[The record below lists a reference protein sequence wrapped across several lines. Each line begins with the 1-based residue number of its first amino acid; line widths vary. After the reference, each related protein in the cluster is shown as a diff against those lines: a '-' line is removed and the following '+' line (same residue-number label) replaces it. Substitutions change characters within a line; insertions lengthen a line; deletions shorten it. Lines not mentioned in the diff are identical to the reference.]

1 MTTPGYD
8 ADLGALA
15 ITSAARTEIVFIED
29 NIADYQTIASQVGA
43 GREVIILD
51 AHADGLQ
58 QIVSALAG
66 RTGIDALHIVSHG
79 AAGALNFGA
88 LTLDQSTLADH
99 TAQLQAIGSSLT
111 PNGDILLYGCATG
124 AASSFVEQLAIA
136 TGADVAASNDSTGSA
151 ALGGDWD
158 LEVTSGSIETAG
170 IGSDGLVSAFEGTL
184 GLPSSFTIDF
194 EATNNFTGDW
204 TPDLYYALPQD
215 PSYQLH
221 VTGKD
226 WAQKDQD
233 TSTQHFVTSYG
244 YGGNTEISFKGG
256 QLFSLSSL
264 RVYGTGNNSLKFE
277 AIGNDNNPIASRTW
291 NIHTD
296 TLFPSFSGF
305 DNVKILR
312 VTANDG
318 NPFTF
323 FMFDDLAISNVHAY
337 AADSTPPAVPPAP
350 AFVIGND
357 TGSSAA
363 DGITNLS
370 RPAFTGTAEAG
381 ATVKLY
387 DTDKLTLLGSATADS
402 AGKWSITPVSAM
414 AAGPHVLSVTA
425 TDAANNTSGFSAP
438 LFVTI
443 DTTAPAKPGTPVL
456 NAGSDS
462 GTLGDN
468 ITNDATPT
476 VSGMADAGT
485 TVILYDGST
494 ALGSVMA
501 GNDGRWSITS
511 PTLSSGTHVLTV
523 KATDTAGNTSAASEP
538 LNVTI
543 DTTAPAAPSVPDLR
557 ASSDSGI
564 SDSDNITADT
574 MPVFTGTAEA
584 GATVTL
590 YAGGTVLG
598 SAVAVD
604 GTWRIASSKLNE
616 GSHLIT
622 AQATDAAGNT
632 GAMSAGLTVQID
644 NTPPVRTF
652 TNLALSNDGGASS
665 TDFVTNV
672 ANHIFSGSLDAAP
685 AAGERVEVSLDGGL
699 HWAPAQVDG
708 TNWSAPVTLTAG
720 AGTVHVRVVDAAGN
734 GGSSDGRNYV
744 LDTVAPTLAITSN
757 VAQLKAGETATI
769 TFSFSE
775 DPGTSF
781 TLDDVVVSGGT
792 LAALSGSGTVRTAV
806 FTPAKG
812 VDGGIASITVAAG
825 SYTDA
830 AGNAG
835 GAGITP
841 SLHFDTLAPAAPAA
855 PVLDTGSDKGF
866 SNADALTNVSTPTF
880 TGTAENGATVTLY
893 DGATAIGSAAVT
905 DGKWAITSSA
915 LGEGSHAITA
925 KLTDAAGNVGAA
937 SAATT
942 VTIDTTAPTLAISSD
957 VAQLKA
963 GASATITFTFSEDPG
978 TSFTLHDV
986 VVSGG
991 TLGALSGSGLTRS
1004 AVFTPAADIDSG
1016 SASITVAAGSYTD
1029 AAGNAGGAGTTP
1041 VLHFDTLA
1049 PAAPSVPDLKPS
1061 SDSGISDS
1069 DNITAD
1075 TMPVFTGTAEA
1086 GATVTLY
1093 AGGTVLGSAVAVD
1106 GTWRIASSKLNEG
1119 SHLITAQATD
1129 AAGNTGAMSAGLT
1142 VQIDN
1147 TPPVRTFTNLALSND
1162 GGASSTDFVTNVANH
1177 IFSGSLD
1184 AAPAAGERVEVSL
1197 DGGLHWAPA
1206 QVDGTNWSAPVTLTA
1221 GAGTVHVRVVDA
1233 AGNGGSSDGRNYV
1246 LDTVA
1251 PTLAIT
1257 SNVAQL
1263 KAGETATITF
1273 SFSEDPGTSFTLDDV
1288 VVSGGT
1294 LAALSGSGTV
1304 RTAVFTPAKG
1314 VDGGI
1319 ASITVAAGSYT
1330 DAAGNAGGAGITPSL
1345 HFDTLAPA
1353 APAAPVLDTGSDK
1366 GFSNADALTNVSTP
1380 TFTGTAENGATVTL
1394 YDGATAIG
1402 SAAVTDGKWAIT
1414 SSALGEGSHA
1424 ITAKLT
1430 DAAGNVGAASAA
1442 TTVTIDTTAPT
1453 LAISSDV
1460 AQLKA
1465 GASATITFTF
1475 SEDPGT
1481 SFTLHDVVVSGGTL
1495 GALSGSGLTR
1505 SAVFTP
1511 AADIDSGSASITV
1524 AAGSYTDAAGNA
1536 GGAGTTPVLHF
1547 DTLAP
1552 AAPSVPDLKP
1562 SSDSGISDSDNITA
1576 DTMPVFTGTAE
1587 AGATVTLYEG
1597 GTVLGSAIA
1606 VDGTWRIASSKLNE
1620 GSHLITA
1627 QATDAAGNTGAMSAA
1642 LTVLVDTT
1650 APARTFANLALSN
1663 DGGASS
1669 TDFVTNVA
1677 SHVFSGSLDAAPA
1690 AGERVEVSLD
1700 GGLHW
1705 AAAQVDGTNWSAP
1718 VTLTAGAG
1726 TLSVRVVDAAGNA
1739 GAVDSHGYLLDT
1751 VAPTLAITSDVAQL
1765 NIGATATITF
1775 TFSEDPGTSFTLD
1788 DVVVSGGSL
1797 AALSGSG
1804 TVRTAVFTPT
1814 NGVDGGVASISVAP
1828 GLYRDAAGNAG
1839 SAGTTPVLR
1848 FDTRAPDAPAAPA
1861 LDGASD
1867 SGIAGDGIT
1876 GDATPTVRGTA
1887 EAQAVITLYD
1897 SDGTTVL
1904 GMALAD
1910 VNGAW
1915 HIGSSVLAD
1924 GDHTLR
1930 AVQTDRAG
1938 NVSALGAALKLTIDT
1953 LAAAPAAPVLL
1964 AASDSGA
1971 AGDGI
1976 TKVNTPTVTGR
1987 AEALAQ
1993 VSLYDTDGQ
2002 TVVGTTQAGADGTWS
2017 ITARALADG
2026 VHALSVKQVD
2036 VAGNVSS
2043 ASLPLSLTI
2052 DTVAPNA
2059 PAAPQ
2064 LSAASD
2070 TGRAGDGITFAIPVL
2085 EGSVQANALVTVYE
2099 GQKVLGTAAAD
2110 AQGHWQLEVRGLAL
2124 GAHTITATQTD
2135 AAGNVSGASGNFVLT
2150 LRPGPVQVDG
2160 VSVTTNPVTLPG
2172 GVSGSQLEVPIV
2184 GAGRVDTSGQASTAD
2199 IPLATSGSTNLLVAQ
2214 VSQGYG
2220 LTAVGGANAGVGSAA
2235 SSLNAAIQA
2244 ATQSNSVSD
2253 QVHLAGNA
2261 TNFLAKLA
2269 SVDSLLVQTVTPVS
2283 SPAPTGMLTL
2293 SGTAD
2298 AQQHTALVIQ
2308 AAGLAQGST
2317 IALQNVDFAAVIGSA
2332 NVVAQSGIQMLSGD
2346 AASQHFMVEASSG
2359 TQVFAGGG
2367 NDALSFGLPASVTAN
2382 GVARAQSATPVQTT
2396 TVLHGGAG
2404 DDTAIFNGVR
2414 ADFDVETHNGYLLV
2428 SSKAA
2433 PGTKAMVIN
2442 AEQLQFDD
2450 AVVHVDSSASM
2461 TTLAAVYQAA
2471 LGRQADVYGIEFWGN
2486 VADRGVSLGEI
2497 AVQIIGSAERTAS
2510 HDAFNGNI
2518 EHDIGLLYA
2527 GLFNRAADAEGLA
2540 YWAGAMRNGATLEQV
2555 ADGMAHSAELIGQ
2568 QVAPTGWN
2576 FIA

>member
-708 TNWSAPVTLTAG
+708 SNWSAPVTLTAG

-734 GGSSDGRNYV
+734 GGSFDGHNYV

-792 LAALSGSGTVRTAV
+792 LSALSGSGLMRVAV
-806 FTPAKG
+806 FTPAANIDNG
-812 VDGGIASITVAAG
+812 SASITVAAG
-825 SYTDA
+825 SYTDP

-835 GAGITP
+835 GAGTTP
-841 SLHFDTLAPAAPAA
+841 ALHFDTLAPAAPAA
-855 PVLDTGSDKGF
+855 PVLDTSSDKGF

-893 DGATAIGSAAVT
+893 DGATAIGSAVAT
-905 DGKWAITSSA
+905 GGTWTITSSV

-925 KLTDAAGNVGAA
+925 KLTDTAGNVGAA

-1004 AVFTPAADIDSG
+1004 AVFTPA
-1016 SASITVAAGSYTD
+1016 T
-1029 AAGNAGGAGTTP
+1029 
-1041 VLHFDTLA
+1041 
-1049 PAAPSVPDLKPS
+1049 
-1061 SDSGISDS
+1061 
-1069 DNITAD
+1069 
-1075 TMPVFTGTAEA
+1075 
-1086 GATVTLY
+1086 
-1093 AGGTVLGSAVAVD
+1093 
-1106 GTWRIASSKLNEG
+1106 
-1119 SHLITAQATD
+1119 
-1129 AAGNTGAMSAGLT
+1129 
-1142 VQIDN
+1142 
-1147 TPPVRTFTNLALSND
+1147 
-1162 GGASSTDFVTNVANH
+1162 
-1177 IFSGSLD
+1177 
-1184 AAPAAGERVEVSL
+1184 
-1197 DGGLHWAPA
+1197 
-1206 QVDGTNWSAPVTLTA
+1206 
-1221 GAGTVHVRVVDA
+1221 
-1233 AGNGGSSDGRNYV
+1233 
-1246 LDTVA
+1246 
-1251 PTLAIT
+1251 
-1257 SNVAQL
+1257 
-1263 KAGETATITF
+1263 
-1273 SFSEDPGTSFTLDDV
+1273 
-1288 VVSGGT
+1288 
-1294 LAALSGSGTV
+1294 
-1304 RTAVFTPAKG
+1304 
-1314 VDGGI
+1314 
-1319 ASITVAAGSYT
+1319 
-1330 DAAGNAGGAGITPSL
+1330 
-1345 HFDTLAPA
+1345 
-1353 APAAPVLDTGSDK
+1353 
-1366 GFSNADALTNVSTP
+1366 
-1380 TFTGTAENGATVTL
+1380 
-1394 YDGATAIG
+1394 
-1402 SAAVTDGKWAIT
+1402 
-1414 SSALGEGSHA
+1414 
-1424 ITAKLT
+1424 
-1430 DAAGNVGAASAA
+1430 
-1442 TTVTIDTTAPT
+1442 
-1453 LAISSDV
+1453 
-1460 AQLKA
+1460 
-1465 GASATITFTF
+1465 
-1475 SEDPGT
+1475 
-1481 SFTLHDVVVSGGTL
+1481 
-1495 GALSGSGLTR
+1495 
-1505 SAVFTP
+1505 
-1511 AADIDSGSASITV
+1511 DIDSGSASITV

>member
-1 MTTPGYD
+1 M
-8 ADLGALA
+8 
-15 ITSAARTEIVFIED
+15 
-29 NIADYQTIASQVGA
+29 
-43 GREVIILD
+43 
-51 AHADGLQ
+51 
-58 QIVSALAG
+58 
-66 RTGIDALHIVSHG
+66 
-79 AAGALNFGA
+79 
-88 LTLDQSTLADH
+88 
-99 TAQLQAIGSSLT
+99 
-111 PNGDILLYGCATG
+111 
-124 AASSFVEQLAIA
+124 
-136 TGADVAASNDSTGSA
+136 
-151 ALGGDWD
+151 
-158 LEVTSGSIETAG
+158 
-170 IGSDGLVSAFEGTL
+170 
-184 GLPSSFTIDF
+184 
-194 EATNNFTGDW
+194 
-204 TPDLYYALPQD
+204 
-215 PSYQLH
+215 
-221 VTGKD
+221 
-226 WAQKDQD
+226 
-233 TSTQHFVTSYG
+233 
-244 YGGNTEISFKGG
+244 
-256 QLFSLSSL
+256 
-264 RVYGTGNNSLKFE
+264 
-277 AIGNDNNPIASRTW
+277 
-291 NIHTD
+291 
-296 TLFPSFSGF
+296 
-305 DNVKILR
+305 
-312 VTANDG
+312 
-318 NPFTF
+318 
-323 FMFDDLAISNVHAY
+323 
-337 AADSTPPAVPPAP
+337 
-350 AFVIGND
+350 
-357 TGSSAA
+357 
-363 DGITNLS
+363 
-370 RPAFTGTAEAG
+370 
-381 ATVKLY
+381 
-387 DTDKLTLLGSATADS
+387 
-402 AGKWSITPVSAM
+402 
-414 AAGPHVLSVTA
+414 
-425 TDAANNTSGFSAP
+425 
-438 LFVTI
+438 
-443 DTTAPAKPGTPVL
+443 
-456 NAGSDS
+456 
-462 GTLGDN
+462 
-468 ITNDATPT
+468 
-476 VSGMADAGT
+476 
-485 TVILYDGST
+485 
-494 ALGSVMA
+494 
-501 GNDGRWSITS
+501 
-511 PTLSSGTHVLTV
+511 
-523 KATDTAGNTSAASEP
+523 
-538 LNVTI
+538 
-543 DTTAPAAPSVPDLR
+543 
-557 ASSDSGI
+557 
-564 SDSDNITADT
+564 
-574 MPVFTGTAEA
+574 
-584 GATVTL
+584 
-590 YAGGTVLG
+590 
-598 SAVAVD
+598 
-604 GTWRIASSKLNE
+604 
-616 GSHLIT
+616 
-622 AQATDAAGNT
+622 
-632 GAMSAGLTVQID
+632 
-644 NTPPVRTF
+644 
-652 TNLALSNDGGASS
+652 
-665 TDFVTNV
+665 
-672 ANHIFSGSLDAAP
+672 
-685 AAGERVEVSLDGGL
+685 
-699 HWAPAQVDG
+699 
-708 TNWSAPVTLTAG
+708 
-720 AGTVHVRVVDAAGN
+720 
-734 GGSSDGRNYV
+734 
-744 LDTVAPTLAITSN
+744 
-757 VAQLKAGETATI
+757 
-769 TFSFSE
+769 
-775 DPGTSF
+775 
-781 TLDDVVVSGGT
+781 
-792 LAALSGSGTVRTAV
+792 
-806 FTPAKG
+806 
-812 VDGGIASITVAAG
+812 
-825 SYTDA
+825 
-830 AGNAG
+830 
-835 GAGITP
+835 
-841 SLHFDTLAPAAPAA
+841 
-855 PVLDTGSDKGF
+855 
-866 SNADALTNVSTPTF
+866 
-880 TGTAENGATVTLY
+880 
-893 DGATAIGSAAVT
+893 
-905 DGKWAITSSA
+905 
-915 LGEGSHAITA
+915 
-925 KLTDAAGNVGAA
+925 
-937 SAATT
+937 
-942 VTIDTTAPTLAISSD
+942 
-957 VAQLKA
+957 
-963 GASATITFTFSEDPG
+963 
-978 TSFTLHDV
+978 
-986 VVSGG
+986 
-991 TLGALSGSGLTRS
+991 
-1004 AVFTPAADIDSG
+1004 
-1016 SASITVAAGSYTD
+1016 
-1029 AAGNAGGAGTTP
+1029 
-1041 VLHFDTLA
+1041 
-1049 PAAPSVPDLKPS
+1049 
-1061 SDSGISDS
+1061 
-1069 DNITAD
+1069 
-1075 TMPVFTGTAEA
+1075 
-1086 GATVTLY
+1086 
-1093 AGGTVLGSAVAVD
+1093 
-1106 GTWRIASSKLNEG
+1106 
-1119 SHLITAQATD
+1119 
-1129 AAGNTGAMSAGLT
+1129 
-1142 VQIDN
+1142 
-1147 TPPVRTFTNLALSND
+1147 
-1162 GGASSTDFVTNVANH
+1162 
-1177 IFSGSLD
+1177 
-1184 AAPAAGERVEVSL
+1184 
-1197 DGGLHWAPA
+1197 
-1206 QVDGTNWSAPVTLTA
+1206 
-1221 GAGTVHVRVVDA
+1221 
-1233 AGNGGSSDGRNYV
+1233 
-1246 LDTVA
+1246 
-1251 PTLAIT
+1251 
-1257 SNVAQL
+1257 
-1263 KAGETATITF
+1263 
-1273 SFSEDPGTSFTLDDV
+1273 
-1288 VVSGGT
+1288 
-1294 LAALSGSGTV
+1294 
-1304 RTAVFTPAKG
+1304 
-1314 VDGGI
+1314 
-1319 ASITVAAGSYT
+1319 
-1330 DAAGNAGGAGITPSL
+1330 
-1345 HFDTLAPA
+1345 
-1353 APAAPVLDTGSDK
+1353 
-1366 GFSNADALTNVSTP
+1366 
-1380 TFTGTAENGATVTL
+1380 
-1394 YDGATAIG
+1394 
-1402 SAAVTDGKWAIT
+1402 
-1414 SSALGEGSHA
+1414 
-1424 ITAKLT
+1424 
-1430 DAAGNVGAASAA
+1430 
-1442 TTVTIDTTAPT
+1442 
-1453 LAISSDV
+1453 
-1460 AQLKA
+1460 
-1465 GASATITFTF
+1465 
-1475 SEDPGT
+1475 
-1481 SFTLHDVVVSGGTL
+1481 
-1495 GALSGSGLTR
+1495 
-1505 SAVFTP
+1505 
-1511 AADIDSGSASITV
+1511 
-1524 AAGSYTDAAGNA
+1524 
-1536 GGAGTTPVLHF
+1536 
-1547 DTLAP
+1547 
-1552 AAPSVPDLKP
+1552 
-1562 SSDSGISDSDNITA
+1562 
-1576 DTMPVFTGTAE
+1576 
-1587 AGATVTLYEG
+1587 
-1597 GTVLGSAIA
+1597 
-1606 VDGTWRIASSKLNE
+1606 
-1620 GSHLITA
+1620 
-1627 QATDAAGNTGAMSAA
+1627 
-1642 LTVLVDTT
+1642 
-1650 APARTFANLALSN
+1650 
-1663 DGGASS
+1663 
-1669 TDFVTNVA
+1669 
-1677 SHVFSGSLDAAPA
+1677 
-1690 AGERVEVSLD
+1690 
-1700 GGLHW
+1700 
-1705 AAAQVDGTNWSAP
+1705 
-1718 VTLTAGAG
+1718 
-1726 TLSVRVVDAAGNA
+1726 
-1739 GAVDSHGYLLDT
+1739 
-1751 VAPTLAITSDVAQL
+1751 
-1765 NIGATATITF
+1765 
-1775 TFSEDPGTSFTLD
+1775 
-1788 DVVVSGGSL
+1788 VVSGGSL